1 MSCLSSR
8 EFPDCITML
17 RRKAVALL
25 AAASFSFCLMMPA
38 SGAEKST
45 GSPEVVRA
53 ESAAPSRPEQAA
65 PAARGEKNAS
75 AAPDDG
81 TSPAHPA
88 ATAPAGAMQPAAG
101 SPAVRS
107 PVAGEKQKSSSGNFS
122 INRTEGSTVGDA
134 AAGSEL
140 FSFPGVEE
148 SRQKLPPA
156 ASIIFHKLRK
166 PYVFAEFRQISSP
179 GSVRKESSGYLK
191 IDGSVIC
198 FLVEK
203 PVPITYRI
211 DSALS
216 TFIITIDGRRSEE
229 RLLDQQTMNG
239 LFIKAVA
246 SIFTGD
252 LDFAW
257 KVFRLS
263 AHSEKGDWWTF
274 VIEPSEDDFKSLS
287 GPIRFYGSAYLN
299 TIESVDANDGHMIST
314 ISFTKHSE
322 KRDDEPEALQTGCR

>member
-1 MSCLSSR
+1 MSCLSSM
-8 EFPDCITML
+8 ECWACL
-17 RRKAVALL
+17 RMIRRHAGAVLRSVSIASSLL
-25 AAASFSFCLMMPA
+25 LSVAWAEGGAVNSGNAGGEVTGHSAKVRAAPAEQGAAAD
-38 SGAEKST
+38 
-45 GSPEVVRA
+45 
-53 ESAAPSRPEQAA
+53 SAAPGVVHSSV
-65 PAARGEKNAS
+65 RGTA
-75 AAPDDG
+75 G
-81 TSPAHPA
+81 T
-88 ATAPAGAMQPAAG
+88 
-101 SPAVRS
+101 RS
-107 PVAGEKQKSSSGNFS
+107 PTASSTESGEKQKSASGNFS
-122 INRTEGSTVGDA
+122 INKTEGGTVVDA

-166 PYVFAEFRQISSP
+166 PYVFAEFRQVSSP

-274 VIEPSEDDFKSLS
+274 VIEPSEEEFKSLS
-287 GPIRFYGSAYLN
+287 GPIRFYGSSYLN
-299 TIESVDANDGHMIST
+299 TIESVDAGDGHMIST
-314 ISFTKHSE
+314 ISFKNHSE
-322 KRDDEPEALQTGCR
+322 KRDDEPEALQAGCR